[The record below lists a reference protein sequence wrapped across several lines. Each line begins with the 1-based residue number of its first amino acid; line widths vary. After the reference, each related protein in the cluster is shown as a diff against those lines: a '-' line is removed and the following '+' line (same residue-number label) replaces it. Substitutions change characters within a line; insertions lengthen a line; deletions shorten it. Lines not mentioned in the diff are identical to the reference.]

1 MSEEEKKSFEEL
13 KKEINKPLEVPE
25 DKCNTFILYNID
37 NAKIIVNLI
46 EKQQK
51 EIQNLQTID
60 KEHQKLNGE
69 LREEIDDLKQLM
81 AHKNSYTKQLEE
93 DLFENA
99 SNYVVSKDKIR
110 DKIEYYKKIDNAVGV
125 TILTKML
132 EENNGK

>member
-51 EIQNLQTID
+51 EIEELKKDNNYQCEERCRLTFELQETEDRLSKI
-60 KEHQKLNGE
+60 E
-69 LREEIDDLKQLM
+69 LQL
-81 AHKNSYTKQLEE
+81 LEE
-93 DLFENA
+93 E
-99 SNYVVSKDKIR
+99 
-110 DKIEYYKKIDNAVGV
+110 
-125 TILTKML
+125 
-132 EENNGK
+132 